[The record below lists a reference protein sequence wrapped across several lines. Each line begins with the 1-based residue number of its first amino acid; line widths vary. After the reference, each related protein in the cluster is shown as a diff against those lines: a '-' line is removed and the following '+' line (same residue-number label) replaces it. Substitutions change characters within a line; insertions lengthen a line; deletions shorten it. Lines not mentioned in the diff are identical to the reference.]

1 MIRICKNILI
11 DLICFLILF
20 DILLGTIVVGICFD
34 KLLVGFTLF
43 SLPML
48 LVGVILIGFE
58 YKYLETGNFKDKV
71 LRFVTSVFGGIGMGS
86 LLIILSNEGLSL
98 LFGPIRLVEINALNG
113 LLTLVIANIS
123 SIVGFTL
130 TNQPSI
136 LTRK

>member
-1 MIRICKNILI
+1 MTKFCKNILI

-20 DILLGTIVVGICFD
+20 DILLGTIVVGICLD
-34 KLLVGFTLF
+34 RLLVGFTLF

-58 YKYLETGNFKDKV
+58 YKYLETGDFEDKV
-71 LRFVTSVFGGIGMGS
+71 LRFVTSIFGGIGMGS
-86 LLIILSNEGLSL
+86 LIVILSNESLSL
-98 LFGPIRLVEINALNG
+98 LFGPIRLVEVNALNG
-113 LLTLVIANIS
+113 LLTLIIANIS
-123 SIVGFTL
+123 SIIGFAL